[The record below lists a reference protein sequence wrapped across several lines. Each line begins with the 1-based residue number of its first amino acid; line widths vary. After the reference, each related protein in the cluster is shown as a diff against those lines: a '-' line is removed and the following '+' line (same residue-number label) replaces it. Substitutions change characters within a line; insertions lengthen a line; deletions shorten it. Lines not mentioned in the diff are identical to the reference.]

1 MKKKKN
7 YKKPNWFI
15 YYIYKLICKFLAKF
29 KFNLKVLRNETKGL
43 KGPYVIIANHEAV
56 IDFINIAATV
66 KKAHFVISYSFY
78 HSLPIQP
85 LLKATGVI
93 PKQQFQTSTVDM
105 KAMKAV
111 LDNNM
116 PFVIYPAG
124 LMSEHGTATPIPPS
138 TGKFLK
144 WLGHDVYVA
153 KSTGSYLTS
162 PKWSKIKRK
171 GRINLDIY
179 KLYDK
184 TELKSLS
191 NDELYNRVIQELD
204 FNAYQSQET
213 NPIEYKNGNN
223 IEGLE
228 YVLYKCPKCGK
239 EFTNE
244 VENSDT
250 LICNCCGNQAKANK
264 YGILEK
270 VNEDDVIYN
279 HPCDWAQNI
288 ENELYEEI
296 KNNPDYTL
304 EDECE
309 IRMIDYKKHKF
320 VPVGNGNIKLNKEFI
335 TLTGTV
341 NSEEIT
347 KTFKLNQYP
356 ILPFKPNV
364 HFEIQEN
371 NDIYR
376 IYLKNSNMATK
387 WVYSIK
393 SAYKINN
400 NL

>member
-1 MKKKKN
+1 VKKKKN
-7 YKKPNWFI
+7 YKKPNLFI
-15 YYIYKLICKFLAKF
+15 YGIYKFICKILAKF
-29 KFNLKVLRNETKGL
+29 KFNLKVTRNELKGN
-43 KGPYVIIANHEAV
+43 KGPYVIIANHEAA

-85 LLKATGVI
+85 LIKAAGVI
-93 PKQQFQTSTVDM
+93 PKQQFQTSTADM
-105 KAMKAV
+105 KAMKTV
-111 LDNNM
+111 LENDM

-124 LMSEHGTATPIPPS
+124 LMSENGVSTPIPPS

-153 KSTGSYLTS
+153 KTTGSYLTS

-184 TELKSLS
+184 DELKSLS
-191 NDELYNRVIQELD
+191 NDELYKKVIEVLYYDAYENQEKQLV
-204 FNAYQSQET
+204 
-213 NPIEYKNGNN
+213 EYKNGSN
-223 IEGLE
+223 IEGIE
-228 YVLYKCPKCGK
+228 NVLYKCPKCGN
-239 EFTNE
+239 EFTN
-244 VENSDT
+244 VVKDSNT
-250 LICNCCGNQAKANK
+250 MICNCCNNQAKANK
-264 YGILEK
+264 YGFLEK
-270 VNEDDVIYN
+270 VNDSDVVYKHPSDWASSIEDELYN
-279 HPCDWAQNI
+279 H
-288 ENELYEEI
+288 I
-296 KNNPDYTL
+296 KENPDYTL

-309 IRMIDYKKHKF
+309 IKMIDYKKHKF
-320 VPVGNGNIKLNKEFI
+320 VPVGKGYVKYTKDLL

-341 NSEEIT
+341 NGEELS

-356 ILPFKPNV
+356 ILPFKPNAY
-364 HFEIQEN
+364 FEIQEN

-376 IYLKNSNMATK
+376 ICLKNSNMTTK

-393 SAYKINN
+393 SSFKINN